1 MTVPSDEQGGRL
13 DEGSFRAAARTWLAE
28 HVPRRVP
35 EADSGQHRSDEAGEV
50 SRAKDLQRLLVEG
63 GYAGLTFPT
72 GFGGQGL
79 GIRYQQIFD
88 EESATYEMPTILKV
102 PTLAIIGPT
111 IEVCGTRS
119 QKERYLPPL
128 IRGDEWWVQLL
139 SEPTGGSDLAGV
151 LTRATRDGDL
161 FIVRGQKVWSTGA
174 HYSQFGLCLVR
185 TDADAPKHRGL
196 TMLIVPFD
204 APGVTVRP
212 IRQITGESDFCEVF
226 FDDVPIPVENVV
238 GVVNEGW
245 SVATTLM
252 GFERRAA
259 GVGRP
264 RDVVGDL
271 VRLAGERGLGD
282 DPVVHQAI
290 ASAFVAGAVEGYFA
304 RRVAGGIQSGRMP
317 PHASALLK
325 LYRAGKHQRNAE
337 AAMSMAGERGV
348 LWPEDEG
355 GDEWAQEY
363 LGTRARSIAGGTN
376 EMQRNVI
383 GDRLLG
389 LPREPQP
396 GSDVPFNQIRQNR
409 FPTA

>member
-1 MTVPSDEQGGRL
+1 VTVRGEEQGGWP
-13 DEGSFRAAARTWLAE
+13 DEGSFRTAARKWLAE
-28 HVPRRVP
+28 HVPRRA
-35 EADSGQHRSDEAGEV
+35 ADAGSGQHRADEADEV
-50 SRAKDLQRLLVEG
+50 SRAKELQHRLIEG

-72 GFGGQGL
+72 EYGGQGL

-88 EESATYEMPTILKV
+88 EETAGYEMPTILKV

-111 IEVCGTRS
+111 LEACGTQS

-128 IRGDEWWVQLL
+128 IRADEWWVQLL

-151 LTRATRDGDL
+151 LTGATRDGDL

-196 TMLIVPFD
+196 TMLVVPFD

-282 DPVVHQAI
+282 DPIVHQAI

-304 RRVAGGIQSGRMP
+304 RRVAGAIQSGRMP

-337 AAMSMAGERGV
+337 TAMSMAGERGV

-355 GDEWAQEY
+355 ADEWAQEY

-396 GSDVPFNQIRQNR
+396 GSDIPFNLIRQNR
-409 FPTA
+409 FPTT